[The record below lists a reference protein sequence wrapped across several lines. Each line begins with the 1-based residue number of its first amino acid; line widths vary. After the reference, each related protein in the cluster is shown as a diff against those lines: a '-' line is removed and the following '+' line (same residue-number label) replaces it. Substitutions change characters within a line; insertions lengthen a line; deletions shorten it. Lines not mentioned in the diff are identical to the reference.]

1 MMSKMKLLYL
11 IPLLLLRLHSTP
23 IDIKDDLNSSSI
35 KNDDVKFSIEMGAK
49 TDFWSPGLS
58 KNVIDYKTEGLFLGY
73 GKVKLKL
80 YDSDVIGIEKYT
92 TLSSSNTQN
101 DLLEY
106 YKDSREKESSI
117 DGLRISVQIIKV
129 LNYLFE
135 QEWLGGFNYEY
146 NNRNFIGNATV
157 KTNSIYWYGNIDG
170 GRVNQ
175 DFALLEKEDRLSFK
189 TEFTSHKLFYQWD
202 NVYKQLQGSYAS
214 LGVFDEAWSKPT
226 FIGDTAIKGDLPIVF
241 DANYYSRGLATTVG
255 IKKSNY
261 NLKAYVDV
269 GIDNEMKIIQKNK
282 YSNLNKDVKMYM
294 MGVEAD
300 YRFTDI
306 YSNERFTTDIIL
318 GMQMQYSKINQA
330 GAIELDAEKLYAL
343 HAGVEIIF

>member
-1 MMSKMKLLYL
+1 MSKMKLLYL

-80 YDSDVIGIEKYT
+80 YDSDVISIEKYT